1 MFINMETKNQYIE
14 QYIKSISAQVNNQYG
29 KELIDNDK
37 ISRALIMFKDSSED
51 LKTEIIPKI
60 NKLVQQVINNY
71 LEQQSKIEEIMKKQ
85 QELKQAKFE
94 KLRKIKAGCTYMSV
108 CIKRKIKKKKLK
120 SRRK

>member
-1 MFINMETKNQYIE
+1 MLINMETKNQYIE
-14 QYIKSISAQVNNQYG
+14 QYIKSVSAQVNNQYG

-51 LKTEIIPKI
+51 LETEIIPKI

-94 KLRKIKAGCTYMSV
+94 KLRKINLKAEENDNYQCTFTQIDINNL
-108 CIKRKIKKKKLK
+108 IK
-120 SRRK
+120 

>member
-51 LKTEIIPKI
+51 LETEIIPKI
-60 NKLVQQVINNY
+60 NKLFHLINCCFPLVY
-71 LEQQSKIEEIMKKQ
+71 FYSKII
-85 QELKQAKFE
+85 
-94 KLRKIKAGCTYMSV
+94 
-108 CIKRKIKKKKLK
+108 
-120 SRRK
+120 

>member
-14 QYIKSISAQVNNQYG
+14 QYIKSVSAQVNNQYG

-51 LKTEIIPKI
+51 LETEIIPKI

-71 LEQQSKIEEIMKKQ
+71 LEQQSKI
-85 QELKQAKFE
+85 
-94 KLRKIKAGCTYMSV
+94 
-108 CIKRKIKKKKLK
+108 
-120 SRRK
+120 